1 MPWLRN
7 VTSACVLLA
16 KTHHLS
22 LMTIKGAE
30 SDGGAHEISG
40 LHDTICVHYIIYYR
54 FGKLYQCSFVGYI
67 IRLKKPPLICDTFVK
82 IFGFR
87 SPQSNILT

>member
-22 LMTIKGAE
+22 LMTVKGAE

-40 LHDTICVHYIIYYR
+40 LHDCLFHTV
-54 FGKLYQCSFVGYI
+54 
-67 IRLKKPPLICDTFVK
+67 
-82 IFGFR
+82 
-87 SPQSNILT
+87 ILGEN